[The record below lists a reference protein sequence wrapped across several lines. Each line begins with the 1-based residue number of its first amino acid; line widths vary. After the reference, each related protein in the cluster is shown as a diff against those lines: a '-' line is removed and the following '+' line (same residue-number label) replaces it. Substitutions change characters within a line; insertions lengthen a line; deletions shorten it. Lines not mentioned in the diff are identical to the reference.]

1 MIARLNR
8 ALQQVQGI
16 TLYMQAA
23 QDISV
28 GARLSKTQYQYTL
41 VDVDSQGLNHWA
53 PILLQRLKALPQLID
68 VASDQQSAGRTLNIE
83 VNREAA
89 SRLGVDP
96 DLVDSLLY
104 DAFGQRHVARI
115 YTTLNQYYVIL
126 EVDPGYQLGPN
137 ALSRIYAKSSS
148 GVMTPLSEF
157 ASSARRSR
165 RSPSTIRVS
174 SLR

>member
-1 MIARLNR
+1 M
-8 ALQQVQGI
+8 
-16 TLYMQAA
+16 
-23 QDISV
+23 
-28 GARLSKTQYQYTL
+28 
-41 VDVDSQGLNHWA
+41 DSQELNHWA

-115 YTTLNQYYVIL
+115 YTTLN
-126 EVDPGYQLGPN
+126 
-137 ALSRIYAKSSS
+137 
-148 GVMTPLSEF
+148 
-157 ASSARRSR
+157 
-165 RSPSTIRVS
+165 
-174 SLR
+174 